1 MLMYKGSAET
11 YPCRSDL
18 LCLVKREYQLISMDD
33 FSNVKGFLNGREEAV
48 TSTKT
53 YKRKNIY

>member
-1 MLMYKGSAET
+1 MYKGSAET